1 MALGRI
7 IEGYYTLYP
16 DLRPPGN
23 KWDEAIEDAQAIGAG
38 VRQVMADQPPRASRH
53 LRRDVHRPRPA
64 VDGGRR
70 SAGP

>member
-38 VRQVMADQPPRASRH
+38 VRQVMADQPPRGKPPSTA
-53 LRRDVHRPRPA
+53 
-64 VDGGRR
+64 
-70 SAGP
+70 